1 LKISVWYDRPDFPP
15 ATLRNLLLKQ
25 LEVYEL
31 NTADRRSMELL
42 GSRFQAYDKWRKE
55 SNGIVDLF
63 WQHASLFIDFT
74 LLMSKMAPLRPWYY
88 SIASASREDSAEI
101 DLLLNVVEYSSPDGT
116 PRRGLCSNFLDA
128 CRPGVDVMPAFVQSV
143 SNKFRLPSDPKTPI
157 VLIGIGSG
165 LAPFRGFYQER
176 SIQKANGVQLGACYL
191 FFGCRNEEAES
202 LRNVYCIIVYTSQVS
217 HLRTLINKY
226 TLKS

>member
-88 SIASASREDSAEI
+88 SIEI

-128 CRPGVDVMPAFVQSV
+128 CLPGVDVVPAFVQSA